1 MIRKTKLEFKINL
14 SEFLF
19 FVSYGI
25 YLIINLL
32 RSSFYQKYIN
42 QATFKYM
49 MFGCIV
55 ILILKEVYRK
65 NIFFKDIFTFVI
77 CMGVSFILLKN
88 MNGQYAILPLFALI
102 YSARNIEFKKIAKF
116 TIIFSAFVLLI
127 VIFSAKVNIIENYIY
142 INDKGRVREYLG
154 FRYALYPSTILFNI
168 ITLDLY
174 INFKNCSK
182 FRFVFWTV
190 LNCWLYSYTD
200 SRLTFGLGLILIL
213 SVFLFKIFPNILKR
227 RKFIFYL
234 LIGSFIWCS
243 IFSISLT
250 NRYNSQIEWMNNLN
264 EVLGNRLEL
273 GKRSIEDY
281 GINLLGQKIEYIGA
295 GLDSEGN
302 RSEGTYNY
310 VDCFYLLIL
319 QRYGAIFLLIFII
332 ILTLSMSIIYKKKN
346 YLLLFILFI
355 LAIHGIIDD
364 LILWPY
370 YNTFWFSISEYL
382 FSNRKVKRI
391 SR

>member
-1 MIRKTKLEFKINL
+1 MIRKINLEFKINL

-32 RSSFYQKYIN
+32 RASFYQKYIK

-49 MFGCIV
+49 MFVCIV
-55 ILILKEVYRK
+55 VLVSKEIYRK
-65 NIFFKDIFTFVI
+65 TISFKDIFTFAI
-77 CMGVSFILLKN
+77 CMVVSFILLKN
-88 MNGQYAILPLFALI
+88 MNGQYAILPLFVLI

-116 TIIFSAFVLLI
+116 TIIFSTFALLI
-127 VIFSAKVNIIENYIY
+127 VIVSAKLNIIENYIY

-174 INFKNCSK
+174 INFKKCSK
-182 FRFVFWTV
+182 FRLVFWAV
-190 LNCWLYSYTD
+190 ISYWLYTYTD

-213 SVFLFKIFPNILKR
+213 VVFLFKIFANILKK
-227 RKFIFYL
+227 RKFIFCL

-243 IFSISLT
+243 IFSILLI
-250 NRYNSQIEWMNNLN
+250 NRYNSQIAWMNNLN
-264 EVLGNRLEL
+264 DVLGNRLEL

-302 RSEGTYNY
+302 RAEGEYNY
-310 VDCFYLLIL
+310 VDCFYLLVL
-319 QRYGAIFLLIFII
+319 QRYGVLFFFIFII
-332 ILTLSMSIIYKKKN
+332 ILTLSMSSIYKKEN

-355 LAIHGIIDD
+355 LAVHGIIDD

-382 FSNRKVKRI
+382 FSSAKLKRI
-391 SR
+391 SK